1 MSLKSLNV
9 KTYILDLK
17 LKEKAI
23 ELTYPILL
31 DDSIKSIKDKLF
43 LDENYPHIPELVKL
57 QIFNEN
63 EDIYI
68 NITNRYDLIY
78 EYYDLLTD
86 EKIPELYISTLLD
99 DPVLDDHVL
108 DILNDHILNDS
119 NKEQLNNLL
128 NELINNGYF
137 DLDIADLEYALMT
150 KIRKNFKNNNIYK
163 EEINRYNNLKLKQRI
178 NLASKFPDD
187 NLLTDF
193 QNISINNKIDLG
205 DYKITINDIRV
216 KILGSNVENGVKGP
230 FIKLNEIF
238 NTFELNEQIP
248 FIALSKR
255 NSNTKTPQIKAYNN
269 ILNIV
274 SDKEIKS
281 WVLNEK
287 KKLNQATYKII
298 KGLLIKSRLENSKT
312 YISINILSNGEIY
325 VNALFSKD
333 DIYSTMNYDD
343 IYSIIIKNIDEII
356 MKLNSFQGVFLQSKR
371 INSIKNSNVSVDS
384 IDSSIQTDFEINRNK
399 LSNLLNSDFIR
410 ENLFEKKD
418 TESTEVFSA
427 YYKKFKTNESNLDD
441 IKGITINIRDNSHL
455 ENSSIVNIYA
465 ANNLNQTIIIL
476 ANIYIL
482 NLIALSTNKNGY
494 FDVNTSERII
504 KKISQMKILKKEGV
518 ENLNSAKC
526 QAPRHPDIN
535 HDNLDPLIDDSYI
548 LTYKNKDFRC
558 PNIKYPYP
566 GFTNSDIVCCF
577 KNNQK
582 GNVNYI
588 RNIDKDAL
596 TIEVEPSNFKIK
608 ITNGKKSFETYVIRV
623 ISDYRN
629 GLNEDNSISRYYY
642 LEQDLKNERPLL
654 TPINNKNLI
663 DIISKEDNIWLNS
676 ISLSKIIYPSSKTE
690 CSFKPNLNNTGSK
703 FKINS
708 PCDEHKNMPFFR
720 YKNTS
725 IPCCFDKE
733 ISPYLTAKNKKNNNI
748 NQYILTSDTKILNPG
763 KLAYLPQELINLLNE
778 LSPNYKDLFYRQG
791 IIKDEI
797 NSFLYVILLAIDN
810 KIKSK
815 KITNYTEFK
824 NIIYK
829 YLVKNI
835 KEFNKLNNGDLLLKY
850 SNIDSYIKS
859 FDKYVNWYETI
870 ELLEKIIKKNIII
883 IDIKENG
890 KEHVDLR
897 VLCRPKGF
905 NPNKFDRPFIIL
917 LKRQKYFELLVRVTI
932 PKSNNYIID
941 RKEFSADDNIIK
953 FLLKYYKDSCI
964 KKNDYPVNYGEP
976 IDDDKI
982 IPYIPLLKAENIH
995 DILKGVKEAGY
1006 IKYQIEND
1014 FHKINYL
1021 MTNKGIIL
1029 PIFETGIISTEFNNK
1044 KLKVI
1049 SMSSLIKQYSKLL
1062 DLKTYKNVFKLLN
1075 TSSKIKD
1082 SKEIIKI
1089 IGIAQ
1094 SNYTNIGGL
1103 LTNFGAFIPYSISK
1117 DDKKLNIKHLDY
1129 KYYIDIDKYINETN
1143 HINEINEFN
1152 EYSIYTDKQNN
1163 EIFNIK
1169 KKLGSVF
1176 SNNDNLKENIY
1187 NIIIDTQID
1196 KGTKINKIY
1205 NIIYPEITSQFE
1217 HKEILLKNII
1227 NDMLN
1232 DNRENLILN
1241 NIIVSDNFNKDDIIV
1256 RDSESVL
1263 LNINDIR
1270 NWINI
1275 NKSEE

>member
-9 KTYILDLK
+9 KVNFLDSN
-17 LKEKAI
+17 KEDI
-23 ELTYPILL
+23 MLTYPILL
-31 DDSIKSIKDKLF
+31 DDSIKIIKDKLF
-43 LDENYPHIPELVKL
+43 LDENYPQIPELIKL
-57 QIFNEN
+57 QIYNE
-63 EDIYI
+63 EQDTYV
-68 NITNRYDLIY
+68 NITSRYHLIY
-78 EYYDLLTD
+78 EYYNQLLINGF
-86 EKIPELYISTLLD
+86 IPELYISNLSDDPILD
-99 DPVLDDHVL
+99 DFRNMDD
-108 DILNDHILNDS
+108 IFT

-128 NELINNGYF
+128 SELVNNGYF
-137 DLDIADLEYALMT
+137 DLDITDLEYVLMI
-150 KIRKNFKNNNIYK
+150 KISNNIYE
-163 EEINRYNNLKLKQRI
+163 EEINKYNNLKLKQRT
-178 NLASKFPDD
+178 NLANKFPND
-187 NLLTDF
+187 NLLVEFQKISTDD
-193 QNISINNKIDLG
+193 KIDLG
-205 DYKITINDIRV
+205 NYKIIINDIRI
-216 KILGSNVENGVKGP
+216 KIIGTNVENGVKGP

-238 NTFELNEQIP
+238 NSFELNEQIP
-248 FIALSKR
+248 FIALNKR

-269 ILNIV
+269 ILNLV

-312 YISINILSNGEIY
+312 YININILSNGEIY

-333 DIYSTMNYDD
+333 DMYSTMNYDD
-343 IYSIIIKNIDEII
+343 IYNIIIKNIDEII
-356 MKLNSFQGVFLQSKR
+356 VKLNTFQGIFLQSKR
-371 INSIKNSNVSVDS
+371 INSIVNSNVYVNS

-410 ENLFEKKD
+410 EYIFEKKD
-418 TESTEVFSA
+418 TESNDVFSA
-427 YYKKFKTNESNLDD
+427 YYKKFKSNNNDNDND

-465 ANNLNQTIIIL
+465 ASNLNQTIIIL

-482 NLIALSTNKNGY
+482 YILSLSINKKGY
-494 FDVNTSERII
+494 FDLKTSERLI

-577 KNNQK
+577 KNTQK

-588 RNIDKDAL
+588 RNIDKEAL
-596 TIEVEPSNFKIK
+596 TIEVEPSNFKVK
-608 ITNGKKSFETYVIRV
+608 IRNNKKSFESFVIRV

-629 GLNEDNSISRYYY
+629 GLNEDNSVSRYYY
-642 LEQDLKNERPLL
+642 LEQDIKNERPIL
-654 TPINNKNLI
+654 TPITNKDLI
-663 DIISKEDNIWLNS
+663 DTISKENNIWLNS

-708 PCDEHKNMPFFR
+708 PCDEHKNMPYFR

-733 ISPYLTAKNKKNNNI
+733 ISPYLTAKNKKNNNT
-748 NQYILTSDTKILNPG
+748 NQYILTSNTKILNPG
-763 KLAYLPQELINLLNE
+763 KLAYLPQELINLFNE

-815 KITNYTEFK
+815 KITNYIEFK

-850 SNIDSYIKS
+850 SNVNSYIKS

-883 IDIKENG
+883 IDIKELS
-890 KEHVDLR
+890 KEQGVDLK

-917 LKRQKYFELLVRVTI
+917 LRRQKYFELLVRVTI

-941 RKEFSADDNIIK
+941 KKEFSADDNIIK

-964 KKNDYPVNYGEP
+964 KKNDYPTNYGEP
-976 IDDDKI
+976 IENDKI
-982 IPYIPLLKAENIH
+982 IPYIPLLKADNI
-995 DILKGVKEAGY
+995 DNILNTIKNKELGY
-1006 IKYQIEND
+1006 IKYQIENA

-1029 PIFETGIISTEFNNK
+1029 PIFETGIISTEFNGK

-1049 SMSSLIKQYSKLL
+1049 SLSSLIKQTTKLL
-1062 DLKTYKNVFKLLN
+1062 DIKTYKSVFNLLQ
-1075 TSSKIKD
+1075 SSKKL
-1082 SKEIIKI
+1082 ENTIKI

-1094 SNYTNIGGL
+1094 SNYPEIGGL
-1103 LTNFGAFIPYSISK
+1103 LTNFGTFIPYKINK
-1117 DDKKLNIKHLDY
+1117 NDKKIKNIKQLSY
-1129 KYYIDIDKYINETN
+1129 KYYIDIDKYLTGSETSETN
-1143 HINEINEFN
+1143 VTEFN
-1152 EYSIYTDKQNN
+1152 QFSIYTNKQHD
-1163 EIFNIK
+1163 EIYNIK
-1169 KKLGSVF
+1169 KKLGNIF
-1176 SNNDNLKENIY
+1176 NNDETLKENIY
-1187 NIIIDTQID
+1187 SIIIDTQID
-1196 KGTKINKIY
+1196 KGTKINNIY
-1205 NIIYPEITSQFE
+1205 NIINPKIPFQFE
-1217 HKEILLKNII
+1217 HVSENIKEILLKNII

-1270 NWINI
+1270 NWIKI
-1275 NKSEE
+1275 NKSED

>member
-9 KTYILDLK
+9 KIYLEENFLD
-17 LKEKAI
+17 
-23 ELTYPILL
+23 LTYPILL
-31 DDSIKSIKDKLF
+31 DDSIINIKDKLF
-43 LDENYPHIPELVKL
+43 LDENYAQIPELIKL

-63 EDIYI
+63 EDMYI
-68 NITNRYDLIY
+68 NITNRNHLIY
-78 EYYDLLTD
+78 EYYDDLLID
-86 EKIPELYISTLLD
+86 EKLPELYISNLLD
-99 DPVLDDHVL
+99 DPILHNKKSN
-108 DILNDHILNDS
+108 DILSD
-119 NKEQLNNLL
+119 KEQLNNLL
-128 NELINNGYF
+128 NELIHNGYF
-137 DLDIADLEYALMT
+137 DLDITDLEFVLMT
-150 KIRKNFKNNNIYK
+150 KTKSNIYE

-178 NLASKFPDD
+178 NLANKFPND
-187 NLLTDF
+187 NLLIEF
-193 QNISINNKIDLG
+193 QKISSNDKIDLG
-205 DYKITINDIRV
+205 DYKITINDISI
-216 KILGSNVENGVKGP
+216 KIIGNNVENGVRGP

-269 ILNIV
+269 ILNAV

-325 VNALFSKD
+325 ANALFSKD
-333 DIYSTMNYDD
+333 DIYSSMNYDD
-343 IYSIIIKNIDEII
+343 IYNIIIKNIDEII
-356 MKLNSFQGVFLQSKR
+356 VKLNTFQGVFLQSKR
-371 INSIKNSNVSVDS
+371 ISSINNSNINVDS

-410 ENLFEKKD
+410 EHIFEKKD
-418 TESTEVFSA
+418 TESNDVFSA
-427 YYKKFKTNESNLDD
+427 YYKKIKNNGDD
-441 IKGITINIRDNSHL
+441 TKGITINIRDNSHL

-465 ANNLNQTIIIL
+465 ASNLNQTIIIL

-482 NLIALSTNKNGY
+482 YILSLSTNKNGY
-494 FDVNTSERII
+494 FDIKTSERLI

-535 HDNLDPLIDDSYI
+535 HDNLDPIDDSYI

-558 PNIKYPYP
+558 PNVKYPYP

-577 KNNQK
+577 KNAQK

-588 RNIDKDAL
+588 RNIDKEAL
-596 TIEVEPSNFKIK
+596 TIEVEPSNFKVK
-608 ITNGKKSFETYVIRV
+608 ITNGKKKSFDTFVIRV

-629 GLNEDNSISRYYY
+629 GLNEDNSVSRYYY

-654 TPINNKNLI
+654 TPITNKDLI
-663 DIISKEDNIWLNS
+663 DTISKEDNIWLNA

-733 ISPYLTAKNKKNNNI
+733 ISPYLTAKSKKNNT

-763 KLAYLPQELINLLNE
+763 KLAYLPNELINLFNE

-815 KITNYTEFK
+815 KITNYIEFK

-835 KEFNKLNNGDLLLKY
+835 NEFNKLNNGDLLLKY

-859 FDKYVNWYETI
+859 FDKNVNWFETI

-883 IDIKENG
+883 IDIKEQG
-890 KEHVDLR
+890 KEQGIESR
-897 VLCRPKGF
+897 VLCRPKGI

-976 IDDDKI
+976 IENDKI
-982 IPYIPLLKAENIH
+982 IPYIPLLKSDNI
-995 DILKGVKEAGY
+995 DNILNNIKNKELGY
-1006 IKYQIEND
+1006 IKYQLEND

-1049 SMSSLIKQYSKLL
+1049 SLSSLITQTSKLL

-1075 TSSKIKD
+1075 TSKTLKKTND
-1082 SKEIIKI
+1082 FIKI
-1089 IGIAQ
+1089 IGITQ
-1094 SNYTNIGGL
+1094 SNYPNIGGL
-1103 LTNFGAFIPYSISK
+1103 LTNFGAFIPYKINK
-1117 DDKKLNIKHLDY
+1117 NDKIENIEQLSY
-1129 KYYIDIDKYINETN
+1129 KYYIDIDKYINNTT
-1143 HINEINEFN
+1143 NEINEFN
-1152 EYSIYTDKQNN
+1152 EFSIYTNKQND

-1169 KKLGSVF
+1169 KNLGNIF
-1176 SNNDNLKENIY
+1176 SNDETLKEQIY
-1187 NIIIDTQID
+1187 NIIIDTQIN
-1196 KGTKINKIY
+1196 KGIKINNIY
-1205 NIIYPEITSQFE
+1205 NIIKPKISSQFQ
-1217 HKEILLKNII
+1217 HSPSHIKEILLKNII

-1232 DNRENLILN
+1232 DNKENLILN

-1263 LNINDIR
+1263 FNVNDIR
-1270 NWINI
+1270 NWIKV

>member
-9 KTYILDLK
+9 KAYILDSK

-23 ELTYPILL
+23 EITYPILL
-31 DDSIKSIKDKLF
+31 DDSIKNIKDKLF
-43 LDENYPHIPELVKL
+43 LDENYPQIPELIKL

-63 EDIYI
+63 ENIYI
-68 NITNRYDLIY
+68 NITNRHYLIY
-78 EYYDLLTD
+78 EYYNDLLIDDFT
-86 EKIPELYISTLLD
+86 PELYISNLLD
-99 DPVLDDHVL
+99 DPILNNNSYIL
-108 DILNDHILNDS
+108 TDILSDS
-119 NKEQLNNLL
+119 NKDQLNNLL
-128 NELINNGYF
+128 NELVNNGYF

-150 KIRKNFKNNNIYK
+150 KINYNNNNLNRYE

-178 NLASKFPDD
+178 NLANKFPND

-193 QNISINNKIDLG
+193 QNISINDNIDLG
-205 DYKITINDIRV
+205 DYKITINDIRI
-216 KILGSNVENGVKGP
+216 KIIGSNVENGVKGP

-269 ILNIV
+269 ILNVV

-298 KGLLIKSRLENSKT
+298 KGLLLKSRLENSKT
-312 YISINILSNGEIY
+312 YISVNILSNGEIY

-343 IYSIIIKNIDEII
+343 IYNIIIKNIDEII
-356 MKLNSFQGVFLQSKR
+356 VKLNTFQGVFLQSKR
-371 INSIKNSNVSVDS
+371 INSIINSNVNVDS

-410 ENLFEKKD
+410 EYLFEKKD
-418 TESTEVFSA
+418 TESNEIFSA
-427 YYKKFKTNESNLDD
+427 YYKKFKSNHDHDND
-441 IKGITINIRDNSHL
+441 IKGITINIRDNLHL

-465 ANNLNQTIIIL
+465 ASNLNQTIIIF

-494 FDVNTSERII
+494 FDVKTSERII

-535 HDNLDPLIDDSYI
+535 HDNLDPIDDSYI
-548 LTYKNKDFRC
+548 LTYKNKSFRC
-558 PNIKYPYP
+558 PNKKYPYP

-577 KNNQK
+577 KNTQK

-588 RNIDKDAL
+588 RNIDKEAL
-596 TIEVEPSNFKIK
+596 TIEIEPSNFKVK

-629 GLNEDNSISRYYY
+629 ELNEDNSISRYYY
-642 LEQDLKNERPLL
+642 LEQDLKNERPIL
-654 TPINNKNLI
+654 TPITNKDLI
-663 DIISKEDNIWLNS
+663 DTISKEDNIWLNS

-733 ISPYLTAKNKKNNNI
+733 ISPYLTAKSKKNNNT

-763 KLAYLPQELINLLNE
+763 KLAYLPQELIHLFNE

-815 KITNYTEFK
+815 KITNYIEFK
-824 NIIYK
+824 SIIKK
-829 YLVKNI
+829 YLLKNI

-859 FDKYVNWYETI
+859 FDKNVNWFETI

-890 KEHVDLR
+890 KDNIDLR
-897 VLCRPKGF
+897 VLCRPKGI

-917 LKRQKYFELLVRVTI
+917 LKRQKYFELLVIVTI

-941 RKEFSADDNIIK
+941 KKEFSADDNIIK

-976 IDDDKI
+976 IENDKI
-982 IPYIPLLKAENIH
+982 IPYIPLLKLDNIH
-995 DILKGVKEAGY
+995 DILKGIKEVGY

-1021 MTNKGIIL
+1021 MTSKGVIL
-1029 PIFETGIISTEFNNK
+1029 PIFETGVISTEFNNK
-1044 KLKVI
+1044 KLKVVSI
-1049 SMSSLIKQYSKLL
+1049 SSLINQYTKLL

-1075 TSSKIKD
+1075 TSKKL
-1082 SKEIIKI
+1082 ENVIKI
-1089 IGIAQ
+1089 IGIAE
-1094 SNYTNIGGL
+1094 SNYPKIGGL
-1103 LTNFGAFIPYSISK
+1103 LTNFGAFIPYSISN
-1117 DDKKLNIKHLDY
+1117 DDKKFKNIKHLDY
-1129 KYYIDIDKYINETN
+1129 KYYIDIDKYLNETN
-1143 HINEINEFN
+1143 EINKINEFN
-1152 EYSIYTDKQNN
+1152 EYSIYTNEQNN

-1169 KKLGSVF
+1169 KKLGNVF
-1176 SNNDNLKENIY
+1176 SNDDRLKEHIY
-1187 NIIIDTQID
+1187 DIIIDTQID
-1196 KGTKINKIY
+1196 KGTKINNIY
-1205 NIIYPEITSQFE
+1205 NIIYHEINSQFE

-1232 DNRENLILN
+1232 DNKENLILN

-1263 LNINDIR
+1263 LNVNDIR
-1270 NWINI
+1270 NWIKV

>member
-9 KTYILDLK
+9 KLYLEETQL
-17 LKEKAI
+17 
-23 ELTYPILL
+23 ELTHSVLL
-31 DDSIKSIKDKLF
+31 DDSIKIIKDKLF
-43 LDENYPHIPELVKL
+43 LDENYPQIPELIKL
-57 QIFNEN
+57 QIFNEELN
-63 EDIYI
+63 MYI
-68 NITNRYDLIY
+68 NITNKNHLIY
-78 EYYDLLTD
+78 EYYNDLLID
-86 EKIPELYISTLLD
+86 EQLPELYISNLSD
-99 DPVLDDHVL
+99 DPILNKKSN
-108 DILNDHILNDS
+108 DILSDILS
-119 NKEQLNNLL
+119 NKEQLNILL
-128 NELINNGYF
+128 NELVNNGYF
-137 DLDIADLEYALMT
+137 DLDITDLEYVLMT
-150 KIRKNFKNNNIYK
+150 KSKNNIYE

-178 NLASKFPDD
+178 TLDNKFPTD
-187 NLLTDF
+187 NLLIEF
-193 QNISINNKIDLG
+193 QKISTNDKIDLG
-205 DYKITINDIRV
+205 DYKITINDIRI
-216 KILGSNVENGVKGP
+216 KIIGSNVENGVRGP

-255 NSNTKTPQIKAYNN
+255 NANTKTPQIKAYNN
-269 ILNIV
+269 ILNVV

-333 DIYSTMNYDD
+333 DIYSTMNYND
-343 IYSIIIKNIDEII
+343 IYNIIIKNIDEII
-356 MKLNSFQGVFLQSKR
+356 VKLNTFQGVFLQSKR
-371 INSIKNSNVSVDS
+371 INSINNSNVNVDS

-399 LSNLLNSDFIR
+399 LSNLLNSDYIR
-410 ENLFEKKD
+410 EFLFEKKD
-418 TESTEVFSA
+418 TESNEVFSA
-427 YYKKFKTNESNLDD
+427 YYKKFKGNGNSDGEVDT
-441 IKGITINIRDNSHL
+441 KGITINIRDNSHL

-465 ANNLNQTIIIL
+465 ASNLNQTIIIL

-482 NLIALSTNKNGY
+482 YILSLSTNKNGY
-494 FDVNTSERII
+494 FDIKTSERLI

-535 HDNLDPLIDDSYI
+535 HDNLDPIDDSYI

-577 KNNQK
+577 KNAQK

-588 RNIDKDAL
+588 RNIDKEAL
-596 TIEVEPSNFKIK
+596 TIEVEPSNFKVK
-608 ITNGKKSFETYVIRV
+608 ITNGKKKTFDTFVIRV

-629 GLNEDNSISRYYY
+629 GLNEDNSVSRYYY
-642 LEQDLKNERPLL
+642 LEQDLKNERPVL
-654 TPINNKNLI
+654 TPITNKDLI
-663 DIISKEDNIWLNS
+663 ETISKEDNIWLNA

-733 ISPYLTAKNKKNNNI
+733 ISPYLTAKSKKNNNT

-763 KLAYLPQELINLLNE
+763 KLAYLPTELINLFNE

-815 KITNYTEFK
+815 KITNYIEFK

-859 FDKYVNWYETI
+859 FDKNVNWIETI

-883 IDIKENG
+883 IDIKEQG
-890 KEHVDLR
+890 KDNIDLR
-897 VLCRPKGF
+897 VLCRPKGI

-941 RKEFSADDNIIK
+941 KKEFSADDNIIK

-964 KKNDYPVNYGEP
+964 KKNDYPANYGEP
-976 IDDDKI
+976 IENDKI
-982 IPYIPLLKAENIH
+982 IPYIPLLKVDNIH
-995 DILKGVKEAGY
+995 EILKSVKDIGY

-1044 KLKVI
+1044 KLKVV
-1049 SMSSLIKQYSKLL
+1049 SLSSLIKQSTKLL

-1075 TSSKIKD
+1075 TSKKIKD
-1082 SKEIIKI
+1082 SNQTIKI
-1089 IGIAQ
+1089 IGIAE
-1094 SNYTNIGGL
+1094 SNYPKIGGL
-1103 LTNFGAFIPYSISK
+1103 LTNFGIFIPYSISN
-1117 DDKKLNIKHLDY
+1117 DDKKFKNIKQLDY
-1129 KYYIDIDKYINETN
+1129 KYYIDIDKYINETTETTET
-1143 HINEINEFN
+1143 NEPNEFN
-1152 EYSIYTDKQNN
+1152 QYSIYTNKQND

-1169 KKLGSVF
+1169 KALGDIF
-1176 SNNDNLKENIY
+1176 SNNETLKDNIY

-1196 KGTKINKIY
+1196 KGTKIKNIY
-1205 NIIYPEITSQFE
+1205 NIINPNITYQFQ
-1217 HKEILLKNII
+1217 HKDVLLKNII

-1241 NIIVSDNFNKDDIIV
+1241 NIIVSDNFNKDDIKI
-1256 RDSESVL
+1256 RDSEAVL

-1270 NWINI
+1270 NWIKV